1 MFSDKLIF
9 EPPMP
14 IRNSF
19 YRCDSKFCLDD
30 IIEMYTEDH
39 DINGIIYTDG
49 ETCTWYSLENKY
61 LKKQSVSNIHLQNQF
76 KNGGQSSNRL
86 ARNRTI
92 QREAYITKLAEQ
104 TVTEYYDKQLNKP
117 KIMNIVFCGPAE
129 FKIELSKHK
138 LISSY
143 FDSNTIHVL
152 TMNDINLPMI
162 HNLVESLDD
171 ASEID
176 TINHIRSLISNADD
190 RLVFGMD
197 EIQEMLEC
205 RMIGVLYVYHE
216 LNLNININININI
229 NNDYGCQIVRIK
241 SRMIMNDYDG
251 IIGVKFY

>member
-19 YRCDSKFCLDD
+19 YRCDSRFCLDD
-30 IIEMYTEDH
+30 IIEMYSEDH
-39 DINGIIYTDG
+39 DINGIVYTDG

-61 LKKQSVSNIHLQNQF
+61 FKKHSSSNIHLQNQF

-104 TVTEYYDKQLNKP
+104 TVTEYYDKQLNKS
-117 KIMNIVFCGPAE
+117 KIVNIVFCGPAE

-143 FDSNTIHVL
+143 FNPNTIHVL
-152 TMNDINLPMI
+152 TMNDFNSQMI
-162 HNLVESLDD
+162 VDLVDTFDD
-171 ASEID
+171 THEIE
-176 TINHIRSLISNADD
+176 TVNHIRSLISNADD
-190 RLVFGMD
+190 RLVFGED
-197 EIQEMLEC
+197 IYEMLEC
-205 RMIGVLYVYHE
+205 RMISILYVYHE
-216 LNLNININININI
+216 LDLDII

-251 IIGVKFY
+251 MIGVKFY